1 MVVSSLGKGML
12 ATEVYSHQIGST
24 LQQSKNTTF
33 RNDMTTSTDLPFRL
47 KFREVRASLSVR
59 RIRSVSVRHARKP
72 AGWLAV

>member
-47 KFREVRASLSVR
+47 KFREVFR
-59 RIRSVSVRHARKP
+59 
-72 AGWLAV
+72 